1 MILPDKSIKLRY
13 SLLSCGAVI
22 LNFLSKQQTINAL
35 WDKTRDT
42 EELMNYEKF
51 LLTLDFLFAIGAIT
65 FIDGMIKRCND
76 DSLYKK

>member
-1 MILPDKSIKLRY
+1 MILPDKSIKLKY
-13 SLLSCGAVI
+13 SLLNCGAVI
-22 LNFLSKQQTINAL
+22 LNFLSKPQTINAL
-35 WDKTRDT
+35 WDRVRDT

-65 FIDGMIKRCND
+65 FIDGMIERCND

>member
-13 SLLSCGAVI
+13 SLLNCGAVI
-22 LNFLSKQQTINAL
+22 LNFLSKPQTINAL
-35 WDKTRDT
+35 WDKARDT

-51 LLTLDFLFAIGAIT
+51 LLTLDFLFTIGAIT
-65 FIDGMIKRCND
+65 FIDGMIERCND